1 MKTVCFQLIFAG
13 NVIFL
18 FDIFHPQV
26 NRECVR
32 GLWAGQ
38 LQELIFLRN
47 RNPERGSIQNAKQ
60 ALRNIINS
68 SCDQPIGYPIYV
80 SPLTT
85 SYADTNNQLSSII
98 GGPMSFKC
106 ITGFVRHV
114 WAHLRARC
122 GASCHSGGDPSDE
135 APPETATTSTVFT
148 ERYSSIRSTNL
159 RTSTSR
165 VPRTTFSSAPV
176 GFRTSGR
183 STGAQQIGVQKRL
196 SAGMSLAQPHSP
208 TTTIE
213 GLHQMVRIT
222 DAQQVYDTI
231 NLGRRIDVQ
240 WPSEHMRERGGKN
253 NWKDWRPV
261 DGMEGPVVHRWQPCH
276 RDSTQRSHVDRTI
289 LLVKIDDKFVP
300 IAEAGVSEIG
310 YDV

>member
-1 MKTVCFQLIFAG
+1 MQQTLL
-13 NVIFL
+13 NVFSCS
-18 FDIFHPQV
+18 QV

-85 SYADTNNQLSSII
+85 SYADTNNQLSSVI
-98 GGPMSFKC
+98 GGPMSFNG
-106 ITGFVRHV
+106 ITGFVRRV
-114 WAHLRARC
+114 GAHLRARC
-122 GASCHSGGDPSDE
+122 GASCHSGGEPSDDA
-135 APPETATTSTVFT
+135 APEVSTTSAVYS
-148 ERYSSIRSTNL
+148 ERYNSFREARSTAFRSSSGRL
-159 RTSTSR
+159 
-165 VPRTTFSSAPV
+165 PRTNFASAPV

-183 STGAQQIGVQKRL
+183 STGAPQIGVQKRL
-196 SAGMSLAQPHSP
+196 STGVSINQSAHSP
-208 TTTIE
+208 TTPVE

-222 DAQQVYDTI
+222 DVQQVYDTI

-240 WPSEHMRERGGKN
+240 WPSEHMRERGGQSS
-253 NWKDWRPV
+253 WKDWKPTE
-261 DGMEGPVVHRWQPCH
+261 GLEGPVVHRWQPCH
-276 RDSTQRSHVDRTI
+276 RDTTQRSHVDRTI

-310 YDV
+310 YEV